1 MSFLDQLAKTFNTQ
15 ADFFTQ
21 LSNISKSSRINID
34 QNSSALDLKQKS
46 SFEAKEEDFQ
56 VKKESFFTTAK
67 KVFNEYKVKSDKN
80 SDKVDQEKS
89 EIKDDEDEIEKT
101 LDMIFGVVDPKQKE
115 LNKIEN
121 KNIDLSPAIEA
132 LKTRTEAQELDPEL
146 LDFFFAT
153 IDQKLNG
160 EIESLTKEIA
170 NLDLGTEEG
179 VGEILQL
186 SNQLELTRELQERI
200 EALGAGLLEPVNEAA
215 KTTETQGLSL
225 ELEAHL
231 EEKIDL
237 KLSELKAQIDPN
249 SQSQAAK
256 EAQTAQLDESLN
268 LNSSTEKDLFIEEG
282 DIKRLLDKIKDSI
295 GAEKAKAE
303 NPNKANQAL
312 NNNFDAK
319 IIKDV
324 ELKSESGKSLDYTQ
338 AEVEILGIEETS
350 TSDAEQNT
358 DFTNESFETL
368 FPKGEVKVSNL
379 KVKSLSKPVA
389 LKQLPEVIGKEIKDI
404 KPNTKQELRMVLNPE
419 SLGKMQMSLS
429 REDNQIHISM
439 VVRTDEAA
447 TKLEQKISDIKLA
460 LKDKGFE
467 ANIEVTK
474 SDADN
479 SNQSQFNQN
488 HKQENET
495 KQEQKEKYLNQAPE
509 WLKYNGE
516 GQSFN
521 DTLNQTL

>member
-1 MSFLDQLAKTFNTQ
+1 
-15 ADFFTQ
+15 
-21 LSNISKSSRINID
+21 
-34 QNSSALDLKQKS
+34 LKQKS

-256 EAQTAQLDESLN
+256 EAQTAQLDE
-268 LNSSTEKDLFIEEG
+268 
-282 DIKRLLDKIKDSI
+282 
-295 GAEKAKAE
+295 
-303 NPNKANQAL
+303 
-312 NNNFDAK
+312 
-319 IIKDV
+319 
-324 ELKSESGKSLDYTQ
+324 
-338 AEVEILGIEETS
+338 
-350 TSDAEQNT
+350 
-358 DFTNESFETL
+358 
-368 FPKGEVKVSNL
+368 
-379 KVKSLSKPVA
+379 
-389 LKQLPEVIGKEIKDI
+389 
-404 KPNTKQELRMVLNPE
+404 
-419 SLGKMQMSLS
+419 
-429 REDNQIHISM
+429 
-439 VVRTDEAA
+439 
-447 TKLEQKISDIKLA
+447 
-460 LKDKGFE
+460 
-467 ANIEVTK
+467 
-474 SDADN
+474 
-479 SNQSQFNQN
+479 
-488 HKQENET
+488 
-495 KQEQKEKYLNQAPE
+495 
-509 WLKYNGE
+509 
-516 GQSFN
+516 
-521 DTLNQTL
+521 